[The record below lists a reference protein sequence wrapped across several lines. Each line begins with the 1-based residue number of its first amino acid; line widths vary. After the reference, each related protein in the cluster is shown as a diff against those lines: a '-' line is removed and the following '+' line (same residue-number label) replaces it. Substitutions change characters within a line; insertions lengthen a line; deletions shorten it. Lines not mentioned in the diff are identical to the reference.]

1 MENNV
6 NLVDLYNAT
15 EKPTNLQFVGSSMDK
30 SQGMDVK
37 TEIMMKLFN
46 EIYEERKKFKELVK
60 NNPNDMDLGRQVR
73 SMVS

>member
-6 NLVDLYNAT
+6 SLVDL
-15 EKPTNLQFVGSSMDK
+15 VDK
-30 SQGMDVK
+30 TQGMDVK

-73 SMVS
+73 SMIS

>member
-6 NLVDLYNAT
+6 SLIDLI
-15 EKPTNLQFVGSSMDK
+15 DK
-30 SQGMDVK
+30 TQGMDVK

-73 SMVS
+73 SMIS

>member
-6 NLVDLYNAT
+6 NLVDL
-15 EKPTNLQFVGSSMDK
+15 LDK
-30 SQGMDVK
+30 SQGLDVK

-60 NNPNDMDLGRQVR
+60 KYPNDMDLGKELR

>member
-6 NLVDLYNAT
+6 SLVDL
-15 EKPTNLQFVGSSMDK
+15 LDK

>member
-6 NLVDLYNAT
+6 NLVDLLN
-15 EKPTNLQFVGSSMDK
+15 E

-37 TEIMMKLFN
+37 TEIMMRLFH

-73 SMVS
+73 GMML

>member
-6 NLVDLYNAT
+6 SLVDL
-15 EKPTNLQFVGSSMDK
+15 VDK
-30 SQGMDVK
+30 TQGMDVK

-60 NNPNDMDLGRQVR
+60 NMPNDMDLGRQVR
-73 SMVS
+73 SMIS